1 MESISIRLTQ
11 TADLPLI
18 QAIEVASCQA
28 FRALG
33 MSAIAEDPPLSI
45 ESLMVYHQ
53 AEHAWVAV
61 PPGDEDKPIAYILV
75 YVVHNDG
82 LEGWRCAFIHQVTVL
97 PDYSCRGIG
106 KALIEH
112 VAEWA
117 KKNGMR
123 ALDLTTFVDVPWN
136 KPYYERLGFLVV
148 DEETLLCNHAVG
160 LRRVILCERQ
170 DKVLG
175 NWPRV
180 AMRKALDN

>member
-11 TADLPLI
+11 PTDLALI
-18 QAIEVASCQA
+18 QAIEVASGQA
-28 FRALG
+28 FRALR
-33 MSAIAEDPPLSI
+33 MDAIADDPPLSL

-61 PPGDEDKPIAYILV
+61 PSKDADRPIAYILV
-75 YVVHNDG
+75 YTVHNDG
-82 LEGWRCAFIHQVTVL
+82 LEGWRCAFIHQVTVS
-97 PDYSCRGIG
+97 PDYSRRGIG

-112 VAEWA
+112 VADWA
-117 KKNGMR
+117 RKNGMR

-136 KPYYERLGFLVV
+136 KPYYERLGFRVV
-148 DEETLLCNHAVG
+148 DEEALLCNHAVG

-170 DKVLG
+170 DSVLG

-180 AMRKALDN
+180 AMRKLLQD